1 MHERAT
7 DCHSNLFEQRAI
19 TVIIAGTSPRAR
31 QRRSVIN
38 FDNIARVP
46 TLNERQR
53 WDLPCINNVN
63 ARSLNTEKID
73 ELQVI
78 ASNFNVSI
86 ICVTETWLKT
96 ILTMSMFLLT
106 GFIANG
112 ETGPIGEREVL
123 HVM

>member
-1 MHERAT
+1 M
-7 DCHSNLFEQRAI
+7 
-19 TVIIAGTSPRAR
+19 
-31 QRRSVIN
+31 
-38 FDNIARVP
+38 
-46 TLNERQR
+46 NEIQR
-53 WDLPCINNVN
+53 WDLPCIINLN

-106 GFIANG
+106 GIIANG